1 MIRCMYVFQDS
12 NNEKYAR
19 TIAKELDVDLY
30 PVNST
35 GYGEEDFAVITR
47 WAENNYMDAII
58 AHGRDYRKL
67 ERMSLEIPVFPI
79 YHSSWENLKILLA
92 LKRRLGER
100 ASQPLKI
107 GLASHYPIPQ
117 DREVLTH
124 IFGWDIHNT
133 IIPQND
139 DLEEFFRNLKAEGY
153 EVIVCGEMYVPAVK
167 KSGMLGFYE
176 PNIISYASLKEG
188 FEMAVRMAQFQV
200 QLKNR
205 TRELKL
211 MMDHSFEAILMLAA
225 DGAIT
230 VYNKAVE
237 NLLLE
242 STGEIRGR
250 YLTEV
255 FPEMSSDLLDQ
266 VLSGGSD
273 VYGQIVTLNNK
284 NCVVNITKVKKDKNV
299 DSLLIHI
306 SELGQLE
313 KMEAHAKDE
322 LYSKGHTAKYHLED
336 ILGESEEIREMKR
349 RALHF
354 AKYNANILL
363 MGETGT
369 GKEYFA
375 QGIHNESL
383 RKNKPFVAINCGAIP
398 LNLLESELFGYVD
411 GAFTGASRKGKK
423 GLIEVA
429 DGGTLFLDEI
439 SEMDLYGQTRLLRVL
454 EERAV
459 SRIGDDTI
467 RPVDIRVIAASNKN
481 LLKRVEE
488 GKFREDLY
496 YRLNVLT
503 LRIPPMR
510 ERGQDVLILAE
521 SFLKRFGERYKK
533 NLVLSDEAK
542 RVLLWFPWKGN
553 ARQLRNFCEQL
564 VIIANKSEVEGGYL
578 RKLIEDTYLMEVEK
592 PKEAEQREQEENDGE
607 PMIFLPDDTERERI
621 IKALN
626 QAHGRRQGAADK
638 LGISKSSLWRKM
650 KKYGI
655 SENY

>member
-1 MIRCMYVFQDS
+1 
-12 NNEKYAR
+12 
-19 TIAKELDVDLY
+19 
-30 PVNST
+30 
-35 GYGEEDFAVITR
+35 
-47 WAENNYMDAII
+47 
-58 AHGRDYRKL
+58 
-67 ERMSLEIPVFPI
+67 
-79 YHSSWENLKILLA
+79 
-92 LKRRLGER
+92 
-100 ASQPLKI
+100 
-107 GLASHYPIPQ
+107 
-117 DREVLTH
+117 
-124 IFGWDIHNT
+124 
-133 IIPQND
+133 
-139 DLEEFFRNLKAEGY
+139 
-153 EVIVCGEMYVPAVK
+153 
-167 KSGMLGFYE
+167 
-176 PNIISYASLKEG
+176 
-188 FEMAVRMAQFQV
+188 
-200 QLKNR
+200 
-205 TRELKL
+205 
-211 MMDHSFEAILMLAA
+211 
-225 DGAIT
+225 
-230 VYNKAVE
+230 
-237 NLLLE
+237 
-242 STGEIRGR
+242 
-250 YLTEV
+250 
-255 FPEMSSDLLDQ
+255 
-266 VLSGGSD
+266 
-273 VYGQIVTLNNK
+273 
-284 NCVVNITKVKKDKNV
+284 
-299 DSLLIHI
+299 
-306 SELGQLE
+306 
-313 KMEAHAKDE
+313 
-322 LYSKGHTAKYHLED
+322 
-336 ILGESEEIREMKR
+336 MKR

-542 RVLLWFPWKGN
+542 RVLLRFPWKGN

-564 VIIANKSEVEGGYL
+564 VIIANKSEVEGEYL

-592 PKEAEQREQEENDGE
+592 PKEVEQREQEENDGE